1 MLKYYYK
8 PLDSALAGT
17 KLELVA
23 EEDTIFVVVRAESRD
38 DALDLAQG
46 IINMNNWE
54 LSHSEE

>member
-1 MLKYYYK
+1 LLKYYYK

-17 KLELVA
+17 KLELVGK
-23 EEDTIFVVVRAESRD
+23 EDTIFVVVRAESRD
-38 DALDLAQG
+38 DAFELAQA